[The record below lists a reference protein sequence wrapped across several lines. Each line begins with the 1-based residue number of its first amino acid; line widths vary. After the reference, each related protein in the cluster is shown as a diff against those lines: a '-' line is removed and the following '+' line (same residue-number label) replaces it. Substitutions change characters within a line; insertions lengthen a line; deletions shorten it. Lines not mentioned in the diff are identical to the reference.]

1 MNPTFY
7 LRHKIFLL
15 ELCIPGNIKMNRITS
30 TAGTREISQVVTKI
44 AVESIID
51 IAAYGG
57 GLVVLE
63 GHASFLLDER
73 SLSLFQHM
81 DGSSSLERQALSQ
94 FAVFLHI

>member
-1 MNPTFY
+1 
-7 LRHKIFLL
+7 
-15 ELCIPGNIKMNRITS
+15 MNRVTS
-30 TAGTREISQVVTKI
+30 TAGAREVRHVVTKI
-44 AVESIID
+44 AVKSVVS
-51 IAAYGG
+51 IAAYRG

-63 GHASFLLDER
+63 GHTSFLLDER

>member
-1 MNPTFY
+1 
-7 LRHKIFLL
+7 
-15 ELCIPGNIKMNRITS
+15 MNRITS
-30 TAGTREISQVVTKI
+30 TAGTREIRQVVTQI
-44 AVESIID
+44 AVKSVVS
-51 IAAYGG
+51 IAAYRG

-63 GHASFLLDER
+63 GNTRFLLDKR

>member
-1 MNPTFY
+1 MNPIFY
-7 LRHKIFLL
+7 LTQKIFLL

-30 TAGTREISQVVTKI
+30 TAGTREIRQVITQI
-44 AVESIID
+44 AVKSVVSV
-51 IAAYGG
+51 AAYRG

-63 GHASFLLDER
+63 GNARFLLDKR

-81 DGSSSLERQALSQ
+81 DGSSPLERKALSQ